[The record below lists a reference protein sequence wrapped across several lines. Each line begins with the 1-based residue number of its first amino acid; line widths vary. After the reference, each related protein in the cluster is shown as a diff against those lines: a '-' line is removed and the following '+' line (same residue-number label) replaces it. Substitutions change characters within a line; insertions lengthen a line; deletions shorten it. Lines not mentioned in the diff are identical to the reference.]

1 MRRRKCPLQS
11 AIVVVIDYRAKML
24 MKKYVVVRKIETVVN
39 ALQACITAAWLL
51 FVLDRFHTCDFFAQF
66 LSYECATLSRDKVAD
81 AATVEL
87 HAATLSRKQ
96 TRLLRHFS
104 SFHDPALTNTVPKWW
119 NRFMSNLFWT
129 LRLIVRFR
137 FATQPTETKL
147 LATIS

>member
-24 MKKYVVVRKIETVVN
+24 MKKYVVVRKIEIVVS
-39 ALQACITAAWLL
+39 ALQACVTASWLL
-51 FVLDRFHTCDFFAQF
+51 FVLDRCHTCDFFAQF
-66 LSYECATLSRDKVAD
+66 LSHESAATLSRDKVAD

-104 SFHDPALTNTVPKWW
+104 PFHDPPPHKHSSKMVKS
-119 NRFMSNLFWT
+119 FH
-129 LRLIVRFR
+129 V
-137 FATQPTETKL
+137 
-147 LATIS
+147 